1 MSTAR
6 SSKSPKSTGASS
18 KNANFSTGFSC
29 PPPAYGIT
37 GLNQASSGGSHA
49 IQPSHGL
56 PDTQKRKVTARQS
69 DGKQTEGA
77 TPAFHIRPAGDAYEQ
92 QADRIAEKITGQL
105 QSGGKIN
112 RISEP
117 VKPLRE
123 NGEKTEGQAVS
134 PELASNIVSARGKGR
149 PLPAAIR
156 KPAEKALGRPLGD
169 VRLHTGAQASSLN
182 REVGSAAF
190 AVQKDIFVRDG
201 LDLSKPESQA
211 MALHEAVHTQQQSM
225 ERNSINTPVQ
235 AMHNPWRLKSPPS
248 NFILPAD
255 RGTGNQISA
264 QSTHYQLIPP
274 PPATQ
279 HQPMPPP
286 SATHYQPMPPP
297 PA

>member
-1 MSTAR
+1 MD
-6 SSKSPKSTGASS
+6 
-18 KNANFSTGFSC
+18 
-29 PPPAYGIT
+29 
-37 GLNQASSGGSHA
+37 QASSGGSLA

-56 PDTQKRKVTARQS
+56 PAAQKRKVTSGQS
-69 DGKQTEGA
+69 GGKKEEA
-77 TPAFHIRPAGDAYEQ
+77 PIPAFHIRPAGDAYEQ